1 MKALKT
7 ALSYGFLVW
16 GIPFVV
22 AIMIFPLRASE
33 RPLFE
38 SIMPVVL
45 TLSTVVF
52 TTLYFRK
59 VQTGFVLEGV
69 SIGLVWLGMSVGI
82 DLLMFMQGPMQMIP
96 IDYVKDIGLTYLVIP
111 AITTGFGYACKEQ
124 YLKPR

>member
-69 SIGLVWLGMSVGI
+69 SLGLVWLGMSVGI
-82 DLLMFMQGPMQMIP
+82 DLLMFMQGPTQMIP